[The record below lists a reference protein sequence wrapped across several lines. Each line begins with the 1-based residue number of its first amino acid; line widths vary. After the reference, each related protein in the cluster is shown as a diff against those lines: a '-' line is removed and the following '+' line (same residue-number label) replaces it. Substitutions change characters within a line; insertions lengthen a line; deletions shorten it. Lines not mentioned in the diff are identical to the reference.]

1 MVGNKCD
8 KPDRVVTEEE
18 GKKLADDYN
27 MSFFETSAK
36 TNQNVSEVFNFLTKE
51 ILKANA
57 GKTEEGGKKLSK
69 ADSSKSGKK
78 GCCK

>member
-18 GKKLADDYN
+18 GKKLADDFS

-36 TNQNVSEVFNFLTKE
+36 TNQNVTEVFNYLTKE

-57 GKTEEGGKKLSK
+57 GKQEEGGKKLSK
-69 ADSSKSGKK
+69 QDSKGGKK

>member
-1 MVGNKCD
+1 
-8 KPDRVVTEEE
+8 
-18 GKKLADDYN
+18 

-36 TNQNVSEVFNFLTKE
+36 TNQNVSEVFNFLTSE

-57 GKTEEGGKKLSK
+57 GKTQTGGGGKQLNNDKN
-69 ADSSKSGKK
+69 KSGKQ